1 MRQGAVEDK
10 APDRHAITSTV
21 RPADLAQI
29 GLDRAFGF
37 AVEGAG
43 RLVEDQDRRIDDASP
58 GNDDALALA
67 AQDVT
72 LAVR

>member
-1 MRQGAVEDK
+1 VRQGAVEDK

-43 RLVEDQDRRIDDASP
+43 RLVEDQDPGINDESP
-58 GNDDALALA
+58 GDGDALA
-67 AQDVT
+67 AQDLT